1 MLFIRPYFWFP
12 GIFLGLMMALCPNS
26 EEGKPVLKAQE
37 RVNEELLK
45 LNPNEGIVNYKG
57 KPFSGVGIK
66 AYPNGQVAEEITYQN
81 GKRNG
86 RLERWFEN
94 GDLSFEAFYENNRLN
109 GKLRSWWINGHLRSE
124 SNYKKGVVHGLQKQW
139 YSSGRPFKELN
150 IVNGKEEGLQ
160 RAWRENGDLFVNYE
174 AKNGRI
180 FGLNRANLCYELEGE
195 NIVTDE

>member
-1 MLFIRPYFWFP
+1 MLFIKHYHWLSWL
-12 GIFLGLMMALCPNS
+12 FLGVFAVFFGS
-26 EEGKPVLKAQE
+26 KDTDKSTVEIVGRVAKE
-37 RVNEELLK
+37 RLE
-45 LNPNEGIVNYKG
+45 LNPNEGVVYYKG
-57 KPFSGVGIK
+57 KPFSGLGV
-66 AYPNGQVAEEITYQN
+66 ATYSNGQIAEEITYLV

-86 RLERWFEN
+86 VLKRWFEN
-94 GDLSFEAFYENNRLN
+94 GELSFEAFYENNRLD
-109 GKLRSWWINGHLRSE
+109 GKVRSWWINGHLRSA
-124 SNYKKGVVHGLQKQW
+124 SNYSKGVVHGSQKQW
-139 YSSGRPFKELN
+139 YASGQPFKELN